1 MVKIT
6 DEMVLSDCANIPE
19 LFGTTE
25 FGYTLG
31 WVRQKV
37 SVYLKRGILPVPAA
51 IIGTRPIWTKSQV
64 YKYAEDHKIKIR
76 IKK

>member
-1 MVKIT
+1 MITIT
-6 DEMVLSDCANIPE
+6 DEMIKADCSFIPE

-64 YKYAEDHKIKIR
+64 YKYAQDHNLKIR